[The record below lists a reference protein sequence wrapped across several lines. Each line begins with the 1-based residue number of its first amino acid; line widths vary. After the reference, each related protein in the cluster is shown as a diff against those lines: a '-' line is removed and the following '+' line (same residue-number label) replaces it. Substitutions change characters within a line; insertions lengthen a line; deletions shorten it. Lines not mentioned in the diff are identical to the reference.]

1 MQEKLG
7 FCVVEKARDDIA
19 VDEALFA
26 PVQAAAENAARLEGI
41 EAYEAYIVLADDD
54 FLHELNRQYRDVDRS
69 TDVLSFPENELDE
82 PLRKALDEGDCR
94 KWMWRG
100 KRIAPGGYLYSP
112 WSRPPGRAR
121 NMETR
126 WRRNYASW
134 LCMECCTSWDMTICR
149 RKKPSCGANKEARW
163 AENEIY
169 QQREPCLCGDRACL

>member
-82 PLRKALDEGDCR
+82 PLRKALDEGYCPEMDVE
-94 KWMWRG
+94 G
-100 KRIAPGGYLYSP
+100 
-112 WSRPPGRAR
+112 
-121 NMETR
+121 
-126 WRRNYASW
+126 
-134 LCMECCTSWDMTICR
+134 
-149 RKKPSCGANKEARW
+149 
-163 AENEIY
+163 
-169 QQREPCLCGDRACL
+169 

>member
-54 FLHELNRQYRDVDRS
+54 FLHELNRQNRDVDRS

-82 PLRKALDEGDCR
+82 PLKKALDEGYCPEMDVE
-94 KWMWRG
+94 G
-100 KRIAPGGYLYSP
+100 
-112 WSRPPGRAR
+112 
-121 NMETR
+121 
-126 WRRNYASW
+126 
-134 LCMECCTSWDMTICR
+134 
-149 RKKPSCGANKEARW
+149 
-163 AENEIY
+163 
-169 QQREPCLCGDRACL
+169 

>member
-1 MQEKLG
+1 MQEELG

-82 PLRKALDEGDCR
+82 PLRKALDEGYCPEMDVE
-94 KWMWRG
+94 G
-100 KRIAPGGYLYSP
+100 KRIALGDIYISVEQAARQGAEYGNTLEEELCFLAVHGMLHLMGYDHMQEDEE
-112 WSRPPGRAR
+112 AV
-121 NMETR
+121 M
-126 WRRNYASW
+126 
-134 LCMECCTSWDMTICR
+134 R
-149 RKKPSCGANKEARW
+149 RK
-163 AENEIY
+163 
-169 QQREPCLCGDRACL
+169 QREALGRK